1 MQLCQAVI
9 SIDTGTLHLSYA
21 TGVPTIG
28 VFYRPHMAK
37 KWAPRKELY
46 PYTAVIDSDYT
57 AEHIMQKLSEVLQ
70 QSIPL
75 NK

>member
-1 MQLCQAVI
+1 MQLCRAVI

-28 VFYRPHMAK
+28 VFYRPHMAE

-46 PYTAVIDSDYT
+46 PHTEVIAQNYTTENI
-57 AEHIMQKLSEVLQ
+57 
-70 QSIPL
+70 L
-75 NK
+75 NKLNLLLNKASL